1 MGGPAPVLL
10 EMTPHQVVEQ
20 LETDLYLTSDDLAR
34 VLNANVRTVER
45 WRAGQTYP
53 QLEARHRL
61 AALVGLRNHLQEI
74 FATPEAVREWLQT
87 PSRYLG
93 WLSPLD
99 ALRAGR
105 VDWVR
110 AALEALDSGIFL

>member
-1 MGGPAPVLL
+1 MGSPGSVLL

-20 LETDLYLTSDDLAR
+20 LETDLYLTRDDLAR

-45 WRAGQTYP
+45 WRTGQAYP

-61 AALVGLRNHLQEI
+61 AALVGLRNHLHET
-74 FATPEAVREWLQT
+74 FATPEALREWLQT
-87 PSRYLG
+87 SNRYLG
-93 WLSPLD
+93 WLSPID

-105 VDWVR
+105 IDRVQ